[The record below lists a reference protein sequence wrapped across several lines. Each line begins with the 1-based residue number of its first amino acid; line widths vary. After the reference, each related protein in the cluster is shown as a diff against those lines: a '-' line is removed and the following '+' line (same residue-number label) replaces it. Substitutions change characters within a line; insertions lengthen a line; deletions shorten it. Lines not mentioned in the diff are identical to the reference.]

1 MGRKVQ
7 YTNKRMDTRGTI
19 QGGSR
24 GPLVRMVKIRRAKPG
39 ETGNTIMS
47 DEGQGHTRAG
57 GILEE

>member
-24 GPLVRMVKIRRAKPG
+24 GPLVRMVKIPRAKPG

-47 DEGQGHTRAG
+47 DKGQGHTRAG